1 MLHRVC
7 AGLLLA
13 FAAVGCANHVRFADE
28 VREHESREVA
38 SAATRIAAPAALAQ
52 PYLELA
58 LTSEE
63 TLSVRRRET
72 LVKLDEETPWRLR
85 DELWE
90 VPAGLVAIPFF
101 TAMRAADKLCL
112 GLIPDDTYNDGL
124 DWGFAALNPAM
135 NVESETRLEG
145 REVARKTRELG
156 HFEEHDSRP
165 LAGVPI
171 AVTLPGHPKVTTAS
185 DAGGQ
190 VRLELLQLVPDALRS
205 APRRIRVEV
214 AGEGVRSGASVEVP
228 ISRPIAERLTAA
240 VHERQRLRSSSI
252 SAEAAARGLVALDA
266 LGFPESALALEHE
279 LRDRQQRNAGWLSR
293 LDLALQLD

>member
-1 MLHRVC
+1 MLHRAC

-13 FAAVGCANHVRFADE
+13 FAAAGCANHVRFADE

-38 SAATRIAAPAALAQ
+38 RAETRIAAPASLAL
-52 PYLELA
+52 PYVELA

-72 LVKLDEETPWRLR
+72 LVKLDEETPWRAR

-90 VPAGLVAIPFF
+90 VPSGLVAIPFF
-101 TAMRAADKLCL
+101 TAMRASDKLCL
-112 GLIPDDTYNDGL
+112 GLIPDDTFNNGL
-124 DWGFAALNPAM
+124 EWGFAALNPAL

-145 REVARKTRELG
+145 REVARRTRELG
-156 HFEEHDSRP
+156 RFEEHQSRP
-165 LAGVPI
+165 LGGAPI
-171 AVTLPGHPKVTTAS
+171 AVTIPGHPVATFAS
-185 DAGGQ
+185 DAGGR
-190 VRLELLQLVPDALRS
+190 VRIELLRLIPDGLRE

-214 AGEGVRSGASVEVP
+214 AGDGIRRGATLEVP
-228 ISRPIAERLTAA
+228 ISRPIGERLALG
-240 VHERQRLRSSSI
+240 VRERQRLRSSSI

-279 LRDRQQRNAGWLSR
+279 LRDRQQRNASWLSR